1 MLGRLFYRCFR
12 FLYCVYQILKVSL
25 EATVKPMFLLTI
37 GWRQFL
43 HIKSLVYILHDKKIK
58 LQKSKG
64 KLHYFLNTTKI
75 LDGNKWKG
83 NTKCLGVCFSF
94 VCKVMVCTTL
104 TLSNNALVYH
114 YIHHDGSDK
123 QSLKVHR
130 CT

>member
-1 MLGRLFYRCFR
+1 MCCVRKVILSLLSFPLLRIPNIKSQSRGHTEAYVSSYDRLASIPY
-12 FLYCVYQILKVSL
+12 
-25 EATVKPMFLLTI
+25 
-37 GWRQFL
+37 L
-43 HIKSLVYILHDKKIK
+43 HIKSQVYILHDKKIK

-104 TLSNNALVYH
+104 TLSNNALISIIIFTTMVPTN
-114 YIHHDGSDK
+114 S
-123 QSLKVHR
+123 R
-130 CT
+130 